1 MKFMFYFLSH
11 FSLHHD
17 MTGCQTLLH
26 THFISH
32 WQVERDMKI
41 IEQIDIE
48 ISGRDMSN
56 TFQTCLACLPAHVIC
71 RVLMGEAKFKSEV
84 LNQRLY
90 LNIWHAL
97 SCLHHSTPG
106 LSIAYK
112 DGLWFPTMKEKITLL
127 FCDEVIQGAFSLS
140 LVVEIPTKDSMMA
153 KPTRTINKSR
163 SS

>member
-1 MKFMFYFLSH
+1 MSNTTSYPLH
-11 FSLHHD
+11 FSLASRTWHENHRANRHWN
-17 MTGCQTLLH
+17 LKSWYVK
-26 THFISH
+26 HFP
-32 WQVERDMKI
+32 D
-41 IEQIDIE
+41 
-48 ISGRDMSN
+48 
-56 TFQTCLACLPAHVIC
+56 LPACLPAHVIC